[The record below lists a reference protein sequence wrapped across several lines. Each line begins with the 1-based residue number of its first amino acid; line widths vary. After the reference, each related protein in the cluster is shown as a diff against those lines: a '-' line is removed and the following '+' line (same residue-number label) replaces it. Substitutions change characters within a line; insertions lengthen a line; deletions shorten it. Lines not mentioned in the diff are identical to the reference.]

1 MNSVEVRLTA
11 ELIVMAPPAV
21 GSVAT
26 AKRVAG
32 DVGGAREV
40 GGPCEAPGNGR
51 KLAYN
56 GRTSACNRRKL
67 AYNGRTSACNRRK
80 LASDR
85 SNFVEIGSFHAS
97 SAKTIR
103 DKPSSFSSVASDR
116 SSVASDRSSIA
127 SGRSSVVSEF
137 SSIASGRSSVANDRS
152 SAATKLSSIA
162 SDLAARSG

>member
-1 MNSVEVRLTA
+1 
-11 ELIVMAPPAV
+11 
-21 GSVAT
+21 
-26 AKRVAG
+26 
-32 DVGGAREV
+32 VGGAREV
-40 GGPCEAPGNGR
+40 GGPSEALGNGR

-67 AYNGRTSACNRRK
+67 AYNGRTSACNQRK

-127 SGRSSVVSEF
+127 S
-137 SSIASGRSSVANDRS
+137 ARSSVASDRS

-162 SDLAARSG
+162 